1 MREVRLSAFAGTAIA
16 GIALTGAALLTTGS
30 ATLAADL
37 PAPPPVYEPAPPPVA
52 IGGGWYLRGDV
63 GVTQQHLRSLT
74 QKEFDERDIAAGNT
88 IDFLKQSFDPAA
100 TIGVGV
106 GYQFNNWLRGDIT
119 GEYRTRS
126 RFTATERVVQ
136 PDGSTD
142 NAVNFF
148 DASKTE
154 WIGLANA
161 YLDLGTWGGLTPY
174 VGAGIGFARVRIE
187 HFRDINLDPRN
198 GTIATAPA
206 GTRTNFAWALHTGF
220 AYQFS
225 DSMMMDVGYRYLNM
239 GKGQTGGPP
248 RCITSGCPTPITK
261 SPWEF
266 NNLHSHDIRVG
277 LRWMLGS
284 PKTAPAYWDEPVIR
298 KH

>member
-63 GVTQQHLRSLT
+63 GVTQQHLKDLT
-74 QKEFDERDIAAGNT
+74 NVDLDARVINAGDS
-88 IDFLKQSFDPAA
+88 IDFIKQSFNPAA

-106 GYQFNNWLRGDIT
+106 GYQVNNWFRADVT

-126 RFTATERVVQ
+126 RYSATEQILR
-136 PDGSTD
+136 PDGTTAA
-142 NAVNFF
+142 NGVNYF
-148 DASKTE
+148 DAAKTE
-154 WIGLANA
+154 WVGLANA

-174 VGAGIGFARVRIE
+174 VGAGIGFARVRIS
-187 HFRDINLDPRN
+187 HFRDINLTPGN
-198 GTIATAPA
+198 PTVATAPA
-206 GTRTNFAWALHTGF
+206 GARTNFAWALHTGF

-225 DSMMMDVGYRYLNM
+225 DTMKMDVGYRYLNM
-239 GKGQTGGPP
+239 GKGQTGGPA
-248 RCITSGCPTPITK
+248 RDQNGGGTSQTP
-261 SPWEF
+261 WVF

-277 LRWMLGS
+277 LRWMLA
-284 PKTAPAYWDEPVIR
+284 APQSTTAYWDEPVIR